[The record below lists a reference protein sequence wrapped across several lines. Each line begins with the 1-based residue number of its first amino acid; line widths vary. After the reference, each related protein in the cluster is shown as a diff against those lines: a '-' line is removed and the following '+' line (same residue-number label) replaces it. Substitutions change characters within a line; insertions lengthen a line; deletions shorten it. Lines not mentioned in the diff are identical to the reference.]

1 MRSAEIQCCT
11 FTQTFPLCNMV
22 KTYSK
27 CLPSSIPRICS
38 VAIKWFNCS
47 AEHREIQ
54 NLRRVIFLPSLYLT
68 LPPSSPSLMHLSPH
82 HSNPLLSFPAFVLIL
97 NKHSWH
103 PVFPPLT
110 TFIFFPPLCHS
121 HFLGPRLHLLLRIL
135 MKTRSRDAPNKVLQC
150 WLPQFKPPLICCLL
164 FPHNTLARFL
174 TASLNC
180 YTICIH
186 STSLKC
192 NPICSFPLSL
202 ELSLHTTHPQL
213 SDYDSASCFTRAMI
227 IIHTLSHRKKIL
239 PSST

>member
-54 NLRRVIFLPSLYLT
+54 NFSSPSLYL
-68 LPPSSPSLMHLSPH
+68 SLSLH
-82 HSNPLLSFPAFVLIL
+82 HSHLWCTCHHITATHFCHFQHSSLSSTSIL
-97 NKHSWH
+97 GIQ
-103 PVFPPLT
+103 FPPLT
-110 TFIFFPPLCHS
+110 TLIFFPPLCHS
-121 HFLGPRLHLLLRIL
+121 HFLGLRLHLLLRIL

-213 SDYDSASCFTRAMI
+213 SDYDSASCFTRAMT

>member
-103 PVFPPLT
+103 PVFSPPHHLYFLPPSVSLPLPGT
-110 TFIFFPPLCHS
+110 QTSSAASHSNENKKQRRPKQGPSVLIASIQTPSYLLSAFPPQYT
-121 HFLGPRLHLLLRIL
+121 GE
-135 MKTRSRDAPNKVLQC
+135 V
-150 WLPQFKPPLICCLL
+150 
-164 FPHNTLARFL
+164 PH
-174 TASLNC
+174 
-180 YTICIH
+180 
-186 STSLKC
+186 
-192 NPICSFPLSL
+192 SFPKL
-202 ELSLHTTHPQL
+202 LHNLYPQYK
-213 SDYDSASCFTRAMI
+213 SEV
-227 IIHTLSHRKKIL
+227 
-239 PSST
+239 